1 MKTTTTVILSIFL
14 TLCLATI
21 SFAAGDD
28 TPKERGVSNH
38 QMLLDELE
46 PYNDNVSTKNRVSEK
61 RIDNLYM
68 LMGELEPYGKNT
80 RQRRSNSFK
89 EKTRLT
95 PKGYNNLSMLC
106 DEIE

>member
-1 MKTTTTVILSIFL
+1 MKTTTAVILSIFL
-14 TLCLATI
+14 SLCLATI
-21 SFAAGDD
+21 SFAADGG
-28 TPKERGVSNH
+28 TPRERGVSNH

-46 PYNDNVSTKNRVSEK
+46 PYNDNVSASKVSEK

-68 LMGELEPYGKNT
+68 LLGELEPYGKNT
-80 RQRRSNSFK
+80 RQRRNSFK

-106 DEIE
+106 DELE